1 MTGSLV
7 GGWAP
12 EPAETLEGDPLTD
25 VFAQVEIAGAL
36 EGLSARWAA
45 ERGTSSA
52 QLKALRLQLSEIEDM
67 LRETSLS
74 PSALTRFASLNSAFH
89 RAVVALAP
97 SATLRGHTGE
107 RTVDV
112 FSLPEMRRLLETNHG
127 QISALLLIE
136 QDEHHRILDAIEEG
150 LGAHAESLVRDHALL
165 FRRHLSARVS
175 A

>member
-1 MTGSLV
+1 MADSV
-7 GGWAP
+7 EGGWGS
-12 EPAETLEGDPLTD
+12 ELAETLEGDPLTD

-52 QLKALRLQLSEIEDM
+52 QLKAMRLQLAEIEDL
-67 LRETSLS
+67 LRETPLS
-74 PSALTRFASLNSAFH
+74 ASALARFAHLNSVFH
-89 RAVVALAP
+89 RAVVTLAS
-97 SATLRGHTGE
+97 SATLRQHTGK

-165 FRRHLSARVS
+165 FRRHLSALVS